1 MQRIFWSHSIALLH
15 YYVNT
20 FCDKTNDPKSQNART
35 PETIAFWL
43 VNKILHN
50 NLCVYVLMHYYISSL
65 ICASLPIITETIGL
79 VRISL
84 VTIALVRIRQRNIV
98 LRNISGVTEGGT
110 FPANNCWS
118 SRRLEDMSSERL
130 QHVFRVTIFRILLHG
145 RRLGRR
151 KIVTL
156 KTSWKCLKDMSRRC
170 LENMYGR
177 RFEEMSW
184 RCLQYVL

>member
-98 LRNISGVTEGGT
+98 LRNISGVTEGVLSQQTVVG
-110 FPANNCWS
+110 
-118 SRRLEDMSSERL
+118 L
-130 QHVFRVTIFRILLHG
+130 QEV
-145 RRLGRR
+145 
-151 KIVTL
+151 L
-156 KTSWKCLKDMSRRC
+156 KTSWRHVFRTSSTRL
-170 LENMYGR
+170 
-177 RFEEMSW
+177 
-184 RCLQYVL
+184 